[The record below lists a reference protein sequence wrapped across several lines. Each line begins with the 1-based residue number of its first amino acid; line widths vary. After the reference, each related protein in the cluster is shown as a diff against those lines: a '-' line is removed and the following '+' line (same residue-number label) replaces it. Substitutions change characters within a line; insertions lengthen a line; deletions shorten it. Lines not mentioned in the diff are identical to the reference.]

1 MALDVGADAGYFFG
15 GLGLGLGL
23 GTLSALNGGSLGLLR
38 SRGLLLGPAE
48 PGKPGLL
55 GLPGPM
61 VPGCSGLAAE

>member
-1 MALDVGADAGYFFG
+1 LALGVGADAGYFFG
-15 GLGLGLGL
+15 GLGLG
-23 GTLSALNGGSLGLLR
+23 TLSALDGGSLGLLR
-38 SRGLLLGPAE
+38 SRGLLLGPAK